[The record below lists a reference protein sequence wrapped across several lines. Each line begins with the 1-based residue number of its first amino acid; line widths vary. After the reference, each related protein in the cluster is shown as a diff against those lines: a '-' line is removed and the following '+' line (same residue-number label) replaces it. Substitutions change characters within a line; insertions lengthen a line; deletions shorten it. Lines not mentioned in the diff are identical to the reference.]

1 MFMKIQ
7 LAAIKKIHLAAINIY
22 PERFYSI
29 KDSWK
34 LMAIEL

>member
-7 LAAIKKIHLAAINIY
+7 LVAIKKIQVAAINIY